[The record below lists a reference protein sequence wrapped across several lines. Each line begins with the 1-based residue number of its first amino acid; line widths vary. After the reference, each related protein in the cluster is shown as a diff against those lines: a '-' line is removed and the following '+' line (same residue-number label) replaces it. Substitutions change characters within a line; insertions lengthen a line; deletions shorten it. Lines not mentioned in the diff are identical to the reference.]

1 MRRFTHLF
9 VTALLVLFSASVL
22 WAAPPTTQA
31 KYLGFSNITSS
42 GAKATWI
49 NGNGLGR
56 LVVIS
61 TDNTWEN
68 ITSYASSNFSTT
80 DGTATNQMQLGTS
93 NDYVIGFTTGTTRF
107 LNLSG
112 LSANTTYYVKVY
124 EYNGTHG
131 SYEFST
137 ATGTNNPR
145 SFKTL
150 QNNLTPPSGL
160 SFTTWSEGGILAWGT
175 DGTNAAGY
183 YLTILNGGVPVGDY
197 NNMDIGKPSTQ
208 NFYILGLTANTAY
221 TYLITSY
228 DGNGNVSTAA
238 NGSFTTEVA
247 PAFSIGYSPSSGVV
261 KIGNTIT
268 ITLTATNSQI
278 GLAANGITVNNVDCA
293 STLLDNGDGTY
304 TITYTVVE
312 GNTDIADGSD
322 LPLSI
327 TLQDGNGVSS
337 ATTSNPAN
345 SGTAPGVDAHRPA
358 ATTVLPTDLS
368 GTPTDNDMDFTPS
381 GTATMWKIGDAI
393 RFAVNFGEAVTVT
406 GSPRILLNTAD
417 GVYATY
423 DASSTTT
430 LATSLGNNNW
440 VVFTWTATAYTANSL
455 DISPA
460 GSGGAGNNAVLD
472 LNSGSITDA
481 NGNALTATSLNR
493 TETNFTSAN
502 AIDVDRVR
510 PYVVSAARNA
520 PAGYYSNGTSYTMT
534 VTFNEPVINS
544 SVDIADGDLAGLSGL
559 ISSYNDNTFV
569 TTGGDPSST
578 YNMSFINLIGNATF
592 GFAWNTTGNSVTD
605 ANGNNSDGTPAYT
618 PVALYLVDQ
627 TDPSATI
634 TSPAANSYQ
643 KSITQITGTSTDAA
657 ATPNSGVSNV
667 EVAIW
672 IDNNTNG
679 SFDAGD
685 YYWNGTDW
693 TTATTAQWFATTT
706 SNGYSTWSYSLSIP
720 NGDAVYY
727 IQTRTTDQAGNIATT
742 AVTSHKFTIDNTAP
756 TLTARTLTTDGNS
769 SGSSYY
775 AKSGQT
781 ITLSITADEPITA
794 PTVTIGGA
802 TATLATG
809 TAPTT
814 TYTYT
819 LAVDGTTPAADGS
832 VAISISSYTDQA
844 SNAGS
849 TVTTVTDGS
858 TATVDRVKPSFTA
871 SAIGTS
877 TGIQLNQFYVD
888 FTMNEGVY
896 TNATMTNALTTGDF
910 TYTFNQG
917 TGTATTITLD
927 AVTRTDNTNPA
938 SATPLAAG
946 DANVRLF
953 FHTDAAPS
961 GVETISFAPATD
973 EASIYDVAGNGMP
986 NTVTSGNLTLPDKV
1000 APTIQLVKVDGLSD
1014 GQVWKKQSSTAV
1026 ITFQVVEIKA
1036 MGAGDPTVTITQS
1049 DNTPITALT
1058 NATSRT
1064 GSGTVADPYIYTY
1077 NYTVPAGNYQN
1088 CKVVVA
1094 ATDAALN
1101 VATPATLSPAFTI
1114 DNTLPTVTITAP
1126 TTQVYFSGDEV
1137 VSYTA
1142 TDPTFAASATTQ
1154 AMLTGGTLTDF
1165 TSGGAISTVNGW
1177 SGIADGGTATLTIS
1191 HTDKAGNTNTATYS
1205 ITRDNTAPTQAAP
1218 TVTALVGTVVTNYYN
1233 STNDGIQITVPLA
1246 SDPTLVGGSF
1256 KIQYDVDDADSWA
1269 DVAAIATHNIIGGE
1283 PGTNIIKTLTDAE
1296 FTALVNKGH
1305 FIDFRA
1311 VTTDEAGN
1319 TTNGTESSH
1328 FYRDETA
1335 PTITPVTIAS
1345 NNANTS
1351 YAKLADVVTITLT
1364 SDETLSA
1371 VTVNSITSGGNAITG
1386 GTTVTN
1392 TSGNT
1397 WTVSYTVGAGDTD
1410 GLVAFNLTTTDL
1422 AGNTTAVSA
1431 VTNGSSVT
1439 VDKVAPDAP
1448 VFTLNSS
1455 TCINESN
1462 VTTVSFTVTGEANAT
1477 VSYTVA
1483 DAGNTHTTTGTI
1495 TLDGSGN
1502 GSVAGIDLTSFND
1515 GTITVSGTQT
1525 DLAGNV
1531 SPSGNDTETKDTD
1544 DAGITTLTLTSSNFL
1559 NMYAKNGQTLT
1570 LAIDADENV
1579 TVTAATIEGNNVLPS
1594 LTAGGD
1600 GSQWSL
1606 TWTVAG
1612 VTTGNTGV
1620 FSITLQD
1627 ACGNTVTFTQADLTG
1642 TNVTYDNTAPSVSSI
1657 VRYNPSGQ
1665 YTNAD
1670 NPVFR
1675 VTFDEPVEI
1684 TDNNAFAFS
1693 GTCTGTP
1700 AVQSSTG
1707 VSGQLGAT
1715 ALYTTWDV
1723 TVNGITN
1730 ENGTLRLDLN
1740 GTLTSVRDKASNNPA
1755 AYTSGESYT
1764 IDNTPPAVAITTP
1777 TYDGSRIQAL
1787 AQLQGTYSD
1796 ANGVT
1801 AGNVKVSVFRD
1812 DNNDGTFNGTDQYW
1826 NGTSF
1831 SSASEVKINA
1841 NRTGTD
1847 LSGNWTYN
1855 INLTGYSA
1863 ETAFKA
1869 TVYATDVASNEN
1881 TATRRFVVDPVPPQ
1895 LVSIQKVDNNTVLL
1909 TFNEDLDENWV
1920 NVPPGSEGNAL
1931 ATFYTLDG
1939 TVNATP
1945 FSGLNPT
1952 NATRGGV
1959 GQEDEV
1965 TLDFSGT
1972 PFANMIQCETLHIE
1986 VTGVKD
1992 IAGNTIDASYDEA
2005 TYTEPDVTAPW
2016 VVSVT
2021 RKTPSG
2027 LLSPYL
2033 TNNSQV
2039 VYTVTFSEIVKH
2051 AADGSSTGT
2060 TLTSADFNLVASGT
2074 ANGSIN
2080 SVSTSDNINFDIT
2093 VDVNASSDGGT
2104 LTVAA
2109 NGTYIYDVACG
2120 SSTNNAF
2127 NQGAHSYTP
2136 ETYTVDRTA
2145 PAFTA
2150 GFLTHP
2156 MNGDYWNDGSH
2167 DITWDDTKVSD
2178 GFSSDA
2184 NTTLTFQYSILGDF
2198 TDAASIGTDNAA
2210 GSPLAWTV
2218 ALPTNTQVS
2227 TAKVRVK
2234 ATDEAG
2240 NESDWFDGSAFVLD
2254 NTPPTATIT
2263 ITPDNSPLNGYA
2275 INNATTT
2282 VTIKATFSESMDNGT
2297 APTLALNT
2305 ELDGILNDE
2314 TPNSVAWSTTTY
2326 TNDTYTWVI
2335 AVNGTGLTKL
2345 DNTIDV
2351 SGAKDLAQN
2360 TMTPAQL
2367 TGVKVDQVLPTVTSL
2382 TPGKSV
2388 YNKSDG
2394 GTTTT
2399 FQVVFSEAMEDDNFP
2414 SFGFYQY
2421 IEDSWTVVNLA
2432 SVFSYQLGAS
2442 GFTNTTTF
2450 EGTYGVTDDNS
2461 TEKYDNFLSYVNGAT
2476 DLAGNPATQ
2485 AYDDN
2490 SFDVDMVAPTID
2502 YLGIYA
2508 DNCPYYDKANVGQ
2521 YVGIYYS
2528 TNEDL
2533 ADPTNI
2539 TITSGGSP
2547 INDTPDFYSWGS
2559 GQEVYYYV
2567 NTNDSEVLV
2576 SFSITVNDLY
2586 GNSTIITN
2594 DDINNESD
2602 ENSVT
2607 VDKTSPTATISV
2619 KSYISGDP
2627 DQLQTLPNG
2636 YIVNESTN
2644 TLEVTVTFNED
2655 MYSWNCDAEEYIYPT
2670 VTFSENISSILD
2682 GVISEEW
2689 TAPNEYTIIYSIQDA
2704 NVVETNGT
2712 ISVSNAYDEAG
2723 NLLNPNPTVLSN
2735 VKVDQVA
2742 PTITWRNAYQST
2754 TGVNPVDKTDRYV
2767 KNGDYVY
2774 YEFTSSEDLSPT
2786 LAGALKLEFNG
2797 TDHIGGENVFTP
2809 YDDNGTTVYGF
2820 FGIITN
2826 SNYPTDGNMVY
2837 RIQVVDFAGNPSNEI
2852 TDNAINEAAE
2862 APVIVDNTLPVIA
2875 FTSPAADACVKTA
2888 DVIGYSLT
2896 EANRNT
2902 TAAGTEVRINGGS
2915 WMRQDDDNDNDF
2927 TFFDM
2932 GAQFSG
2938 LADGSFT
2945 MEMRN
2950 IDLAGNTSAVTSR
2963 TFVKDETAPYIV
2975 SISRGN
2981 VTLGDN
2987 TAKITTDPSVTFTV
3001 TFSESVYNFTSDDIQ
3016 LFKPTG
3022 TVNNP
3027 DIVITGGNTVYTVTL
3042 GGVTPITGDGPLGI
3056 TVNTSDIVDCASNAL
3071 SAPMTSGTFTI
3082 DNTAPTVYNVE
3093 NNCDGTPIS
3102 GYTYNQA
3109 ARITFS
3115 EGVYTSSNASGALV
3129 AGDLNVTASGG
3140 NATLQS
3146 WNVIGGSHTAGG
3158 TTINITTSWNGTVLG
3173 SEKLRADAYDASSI
3187 YDQAGNAMAVAGSD
3201 VGGPSAPK
3209 NWDYAKAQI
3218 VILTQPTN
3226 ASTCETGTAQFTT
3239 SAQGGLSVTYQW
3251 QYYDGSN
3258 WVNLTNTTINGATFS
3273 NVTTSQVTITNPNST
3288 NWNGKQF
3295 RCLVT
3300 NDCGSLAT
3308 NTVSL
3313 TVNPNTYITTDPIN
3327 TEACYGAVN
3336 NNFTVVAG
3344 GHPPVGYQ
3352 WQYSSDGIN
3361 GWANV
3366 VDGTPTN
3373 ATYTG
3378 ATSATL
3384 NVQGNIATGTYY
3396 YRVIVS
3402 SACGPNVTSSSATLI
3417 VNPLPNAG
3425 LTVGGTGTICEG
3437 SSTNITVASSET
3449 GVSYQLRIGTTPVG
3463 SPISGN
3469 GSIISLPTGTLT
3481 STTTFNVL
3489 ATNTTTG
3496 CSVQLTNTATVTVE
3510 ATPVNPTLATA
3521 TPASGSTVCQGST
3534 VSATFTAGS
3543 GGNGTDSY
3551 EYSLDNEGTWNTYT
3565 EGTNLTVGTQTVLIR
3580 GKRNAT
3586 VCATSWTTLATWNVE
3601 LTPVAAPLTK
3611 QPVTDAVCSGETV
3624 RAAWINHGTGGNG
3637 TYTYEY
3643 RTSTDNGTNW
3653 TSWATYTYT
3662 EDGSYYGSDINTT
3675 GLTIVEIRATRN
3687 ADYCSPATT
3696 IVSWTVD
3703 PLPTASISGTTPA
3716 CVNTVLTATTS
3727 ASSPTYQWKK
3737 DGSNV
3742 GTNSS
3747 TYTATASGSYTVV
3760 VTDGVTLCSNE
3771 SSAYAVTIDV
3781 MPTVYNVTGGP
3792 FCEGSNI
3799 NIGLS
3804 GSQNGYTYWLY
3815 KDAVSTGTSQTGNG
3829 GALTFNVN
3837 PAQAGT
3843 YTIQATNGT
3852 CQIAMNGSV
3861 TVNPAPTANA
3871 GADASTCGT
3880 TGITLASPTASNYS
3894 SVSWSHNGLGTISD
3908 GTTLTPT
3915 YTPAAGD
3922 IGNNV
3927 TLTLTV
3933 TALAGCVNVQDQMV
3947 LTVTPQA
3954 TANAGSD
3961 ESICEGGTFTV
3972 STASA
3977 TNYISLNWTSN
3988 GTGSFTNGTTLTPT
4002 YIPGIG
4008 ETGTVT
4014 LTLNVIGQNGCNAT
4028 DDMVLTINA
4037 NPTITT
4043 NAVDQ
4048 TRCGTGNVTFNAA
4061 TSGLNNVIDWSAS
4074 NTFAS
4079 YTTGDSYT
4087 VSVTAGNTDTYY
4099 YRARNTETG
4108 CVSGTQSVTGTANTL
4123 PTPTISGSNTV
4134 AINTDL
4140 TLTTQSGMSGY
4151 VWSVDGG
4158 SITSGSGTYQIAVQ
4172 WSSAGTK
4179 DVTVQYTDANGC
4191 SGTSSTFQ
4199 VTVNATQAPV
4209 ITGNP
4214 SNTTKC
4220 SNETNATFSVTSVTG
4235 TPTPTLQ
4242 WQVSTDGGSNWN
4254 SATGTDYSN
4263 DNTTTLTVSNLSG
4276 KNGYQYRLYATN
4288 GVNPDAY
4295 SSAATLTVT
4304 TAETPSVSIA
4314 SDDGDN
4320 TFCSGT
4326 SVTFTATPSNTGGGT
4341 VSYQW
4346 KVNGSNVG
4354 TDQNTYTTTS
4364 LVNNDAV
4371 SCVITITDGCV
4382 TTTTATSNTITNT
4395 VNTVPAQPSAI
4406 SGNTTVCAG
4415 TNGVAYSVTN
4425 VSGVTYTWSYSGDN
4439 VTIASGQGTNSITLN
4454 FASNATSGTLTVTP
4468 SNECGNGTAQT
4479 LAITVPGAISYSVHP
4494 SNVSVAEGANTS
4506 FSATVSNASSYQ
4518 WQVSTDN
4525 GNNWSNA
4532 TGGVYSNETTTTLNI
4547 TGVTVGMNGYQYR
4560 LLSSSTCETNIAS
4573 NTATLTVMAAEPTTQ
4588 ASSIQYLE
4596 IGSNYVKLKWTNGS
4610 GSNRIVLCEQGSASG
4625 LTEVPTDGTT
4635 YTANTTFASGS
4646 QIGGAYVVGNTDKD
4660 TLSIFGL
4667 TYNTTYAFKVI
4678 EYNGSGAGTNYKT
4691 NGFVTGTSN
4700 PRQRKI
4706 DGKESINESST
4717 IALGE
4722 HFLLTAISPNP
4733 VTSEVNF
4740 NIVSKEEL
4748 PFTIEVYN
4756 LRGDLVY
4763 STTAKLS
4770 AGDHP
4775 FNLKLQSEKG
4785 GIPAGT
4791 YFLKVTAGDEAL
4803 QQKFI
4808 YQP

>member
-1296 FTALVNKGH
+1296 FTALVNNGH

-1371 VTVNSITSGGNAITG
+1371 VTVNSITSGSNAITG

-2399 FQVVFSEAMEDDNFP
+2399 FQVVFDEAMETTNTPVLDFDETDL
-2414 SFGFYQY
+2414 S
-2421 IEDSWTVVNLA
+2421 
-2432 SVFSYQLGAS
+2432 SVFSYTSQAWSVG
-2442 GFTNTTTF
+2442 NTTYTA
-2450 EGTYGVTDDNS
+2450 TDSVADDNTTS
-2461 TEKYDNFLSYVNGAT
+2461 NYAVSLRYASGAT
-2476 DLAGNPATQ
+2476 DLAGNAAEATI
-2485 AYDDN
+2485 DDAT
-2490 SFDVDMVAPTID
+2490 FAVDMVAPTI
-2502 YLGIYA
+2502 A
-2508 DNCPYYDKANVGQ
+2508 
-2521 YVGIYYS
+2521 
-2528 TNEDL
+2528 
-2533 ADPTNI
+2533 
-2539 TITSGGSP
+2539 
-2547 INDTPDFYSWGS
+2547 F
-2559 GQEVYYYV
+2559 
-2567 NTNDSEVLV
+2567 
-2576 SFSITVNDLY
+2576 
-2586 GNSTIITN
+2586 
-2594 DDINNESD
+2594 
-2602 ENSVT
+2602 
-2607 VDKTSPTATISV
+2607 
-2619 KSYISGDP
+2619 
-2627 DQLQTLPNG
+2627 
-2636 YIVNESTN
+2636 
-2644 TLEVTVTFNED
+2644 
-2655 MYSWNCDAEEYIYPT
+2655 
-2670 VTFSENISSILD
+2670 
-2682 GVISEEW
+2682 
-2689 TAPNEYTIIYSIQDA
+2689 
-2704 NVVETNGT
+2704 
-2712 ISVSNAYDEAG
+2712 
-2723 NLLNPNPTVLSN
+2723 
-2735 VKVDQVA
+2735 
-2742 PTITWRNAYQST
+2742 RNAYQST
-2754 TGVNPVDKTDRYV
+2754 SFNTNTTDKYAKNSETVYFEFTATELLPTNYLDAPCGIAEFSGEGGTNSDQQNVSGTQVYYIWKGGTELQTTPEGELTYHVKFVDPAGNCSNELSGNSGVIFDKTTPIISNIQINSQSDGNV
-2767 KNGDYVY
+2767 WLNSTGTGTIT
-2774 YEFTSSEDLSPT
+2774 FDLTEQNPT
-2786 LAGALKLEFNG
+2786 NPTVSLFRS
-2797 TDHIGGENVFTP
+2797 D
-2809 YDDNGTTVYGF
+2809 GTTALNVATATYLGVT
-2820 FGIITN
+2820 GT
-2826 SNYPTDGNMVY
+2826 
-2837 RIQVVDFAGNPSNEI
+2837 
-2852 TDNAINEAAE
+2852 
-2862 APVIVDNTLPVIA
+2862 APYFHYTYTVT
-2875 FTSPAADACVKTA
+2875 
-2888 DVIGYSLT
+2888 GLT
-2896 EANRNT
+2896 
-2902 TAAGTEVRINGGS
+2902 G
-2915 WMRQDDDNDNDF
+2915 DF
-2927 TFFDM
+2927 TNCIIKVDE
-2932 GAQFSG
+2932 
-2938 LADGSFT
+2938 T
-2945 MEMRN
+2945 
-2950 IDLAGNTSAVTSR
+2950 DLAGNIAATGTLSPAFNVDNTAPTLTTVTIASNNAVTPGDGTNQGFAKVGDNVTLNITASETLQSLTGTIAGTAGTSSGSGTSWTLVR
-2963 TFVKDETAPYIV
+2963 AMTGSDADGLVTFSINFNDLAGNAGTPVTAVTNLSSITFDKTNPAISITAPTASACINGTQTLTWTLTETNESANTQAKIASGTLSNFTSGTAISSLDGWSAAPEGTQTITV
-2975 SISRGN
+2975 QHTDLAGNVGTATVNINKDITAPTISSITLGN

-2987 TAKITTDPSVTFTV
+2987 TAKITSDNSVTFTV
-3001 TFSESVYNFTSDDIQ
+3001 TFSETVFNFDASDIT
-3016 LFKPTG
+3016 LNTTG
-3022 TVNNP
+3022 TINTP
-3027 DIVITGGNTVYTVTL
+3027 DIDVSETGPGTYTVTV
-3042 GGVTPITGDGPLGI
+3042 GGTTAITGDGTLGI
-3056 TVNTSDIVDCASNAL
+3056 TVNTSNIDDCGNTAL
-3071 SAPMTSGTFTI
+3071 SASSTSGTFTI

-3093 NNCDGTPIS
+3093 NNCDNSPIN

-3115 EGVYTSSNASGALV
+3115 EGVYTNNNASGDLV
-3129 AGDLNVTASGG
+3129 DSDLNVTASGG

-3146 WNVIGGSHTAGG
+3146 WGFLSHSAGG
-3158 TTINITTSWNGTVLG
+3158 TQVTITTSWNGTVLG
-3173 SEKLRADAYDASSI
+3173 SEKLRADAYDGSSI
-3187 YDQAGNAMAVAGSD
+3187 YDRAGNAMAVAGSD

-3226 ASTCETGTAQFTT
+3226 QSTCETGTAQFTT

-3251 QYYDGSN
+3251 QYNDGTN
-3258 WVNLTNTTINGATFS
+3258 WVSLTNTTINGATFT
-3273 NVTTSQVTITNPNST
+3273 NVTTSQVTISNPNAT

-3308 NTVSL
+3308 NTVTL
-3313 TVNPNTYITTDPIN
+3313 TVNPNTYITTHPSN

-3336 NNFTVVAG
+3336 NNFTVNAG

-3352 WQYSSDGIN
+3352 WQYSSDNNTWNDVAN
-3361 GWANV
+3361 GA
-3366 VDGTPTN
+3366 PTN

-3378 ATSATL
+3378 ANSATL

-3396 YRVIVS
+3396 YRVIVTS
-3402 SACGPNVTSSSATLI
+3402 TCGPNVTSNSATLI
-3417 VNPLPNAG
+3417 VNQLPNDD

-3437 SSTNITVASSET
+3437 SSTNITVAFSEP
-3449 GVSYQLRIGTTPVG
+3449 GISYQLRNNVGNVNVGDPVN
-3463 SPISGN
+3463 GN
-3469 GSIISLPTGTLT
+3469 ESTINLPTGTLT
-3481 STTTFNVL
+3481 ATTTFNVL

-3496 CSVQLTNTATVTVE
+3496 CSVQLANTATVTVE
-3510 ATPVNPTLATA
+3510 ATPVNPTLASA
-3521 TPASGSTVCQGST
+3521 TPTSGSTVCEGST
-3534 VSATFTAGS
+3534 VSATFNAGS

-3551 EYSLDNEGTWNTYT
+3551 QYSLDNGESWNAYT
-3565 EGTNLTVGTQTVLIR
+3565 AGNNLIAGTQTIIIQGR
-3580 GKRNAT
+3580 RNAS
-3586 VCATSWTTLATWNVE
+3586 VCNTSWSTLATWNVE
-3601 LTPVAAPLTK
+3601 LTPVAASLTK
-3611 QPVTDAVCSGETV
+3611 DPNTPAVCSGDVV
-3624 RAAWINHGTGGNG
+3624 RATWATHGTGGNG
-3637 TYTYEY
+3637 TDTYEY
-3643 RTSTDNGTNW
+3643 RTSTDGGTNW
-3653 TSWATYTYT
+3653 TPWTTYGYV
-3662 EDGSYYGSDINTT
+3662 EDGGYYGNDITTT
-3675 GLTIVEIRATRN
+3675 GLTNVEIRAIRN
-3687 ADYCSPATT
+3687 ADYCTPATST
-3696 IVSWTVD
+3696 VSWTVN

-3716 CVNTVLTATTS
+3716 CQSTVLTATTN

-3737 DGSNV
+3737 DGSDV

-3771 SSAYAVTIDV
+3771 SSAYAVTIDA
-3781 MPTVYNVTGGP
+3781 MPTQYNVTGGP

-3799 NIGLS
+3799 NISLS
-3804 GSQNGYTYWLY
+3804 GSQNGYTYTL
-3815 KDAVSTGTSQTGNG
+3815 KRDANTVASQTGDGNS
-3829 GALTFNVN
+3829 LTFNVN

-3843 YTIQATNGT
+3843 YTIEAVNST
-3852 CQIAMNGSV
+3852 CQNTMNGSV

-3908 GTTLTPT
+3908 ETTLTPT

-3922 IGNNV
+3922 IGHDV

-3961 ESICEGGTFTV
+3961 ESICEGSTFTV

-3977 TNYISLNWTSN
+3977 SNYTSLNWTSN

-4043 NAVDQ
+4043 YASNQ

-4061 TSGLNNVIDWSAS
+4061 TTGSNNVIDWSAS
-4074 NTFAS
+4074 NTFTS
-4079 YTTGDSYT
+4079 YTTGNSYT

-4099 YRARNTETG
+4099 YRARNTVTG
-4108 CVSGTQSVTGTANTL
+4108 CVSGTQSVTGTAYTL

-4140 TLTTQSGMSGY
+4140 TLTTESGMSGY

-4158 SITSGSGTYQIAVQ
+4158 TITSGSGTNQIAVQ

-4179 DVTVQYTDANGC
+4179 NVTVEYSDANGC
-4191 SGTSSTFQ
+4191 SGTSSTFE

-4214 SNTTKC
+4214 SNATHCENDNT
-4220 SNETNATFSVTSVTG
+4220 ATFSVTSVSG

-4242 WQVSTDGGSNWN
+4242 WQVSTDGGNNWS
-4254 SATGTDYSN
+4254 SATGTDYSG
-4263 DNTTTLTVSNLSG
+4263 DNTTTLTVYNLSG

-4314 SDDGDN
+4314 SNDLDN

-4346 KVNGSNVG
+4346 KLNGSNVG
-4354 TDQNTYTTTS
+4354 SDQNTYTTTT

-4371 SCVITITDGCV
+4371 SCVITITGGCV

-4395 VNTVPAQPSAI
+4395 VLTVPAQPSSI

-4415 TNGVAYSVTN
+4415 SNGVAYSVTN
-4425 VSGVTYTWSYSGDN
+4425 VSGVTYTWSYTGSN
-4439 VTIASGQGTNSITLN
+4439 VTVASGQGTNSITLN

-4468 SNECGNGTAQT
+4468 SNDCGDGTPQT
-4479 LAITVPGAISYSVHP
+4479 LAITVPGTISYSSHP
-4494 SNVSVAEGANTS
+4494 SNVSVSDGANTS
-4506 FSATVSNASSYQ
+4506 FSATVNNATSYQ